1 MTVKELIKALRG
13 MPGDLPVVLCDL
25 NNDGDGDGMLP
36 LPEVMGVELMTA
48 ENSEK
53 GNKEEDCVFI
63 TFEGMG

>member
-25 NNDGDGDGMLP
+25 NNDGDDDGDVF
-36 LPEVMGVELMTA
+36 LPEITGVELMTA

-63 TFEGMG
+63 NFEG

>member
-13 MPGDLPVVLCDL
+13 MPGDLSVVLCDL
-25 NNDGDGDGMLP
+25 NNDGDGNGMLA
-36 LPEVMGVELMTA
+36 LPEIIGVDLMTA

-63 TFEGMG
+63 NFEG

>member
-25 NNDGDGDGMLP
+25 NDDGDGDGDVF
-36 LPEVMGVELMTA
+36 LPEITGVELMTA

-63 TFEGMG
+63 NFEG